1 MLSANSWLFSVK
13 NNFHV
18 VSNPTS
24 ITTGTAFSSSQDDAY
39 TDDDKQRHI
48 LLFGVKRARD
58 EARHAVKKIT
68 KEIMKL
74 FGKKLSIDVSEG
86 GKVKRQSRGEFPFEA
101 VVQRFQALSFY
112 DQHQVTHQCATQV
125 VEMLGAFAAGSSN
138 YLPVVEHVSFLF
150 DLMELAMNIRDLL
163 DCCVSM
169 LRELPDV
176 EGQLHS
182 KNSVRAGTFATSLA
196 LHIVG
201 ACRRYHSTL
210 ICELIVGWW

>member
-1 MLSANSWLFSVK
+1 MLSANSWVFSAK
-13 NNFHV
+13 SHFHV
-18 VSNPTS
+18 VSNHTS
-24 ITTGTAFSSSQDDAY
+24 ITTDTAFSSPQDDAY